1 MKFDLIIKNGKIID
15 GSGNPWYKADMG
27 IVGETIKKIGEIK
40 KFDTEKTIDA
50 NSMIIAPGFIDIHS
64 HSDIPVL
71 VDPEVHSKIRQGVT
85 TEVVGNCGSSAA
97 PMNAS
102 LKEYREKYARTRV
115 PDDFKFDWESMA
127 DYLNKIES
135 QGSGFNVASFV
146 GHGTIRQNV
155 MGHNASK
162 PTKEELE
169 EMKKLVANAMKDGAW
184 GMSTGLIYPPSVFAE
199 TEEIIELSKIV
210 ANYSGI
216 YASHIRGEGESL
228 LEAIVEAGEI
238 GEKSGTPV
246 QIAHFKASGKPNWG
260 MTKDSLALVKKYR
273 NMGIDITFDQYP
285 YIAGSTGLKSLFPHW
300 AHEGGAE
307 KMIKRLKDPKIRKK
321 MRDQLRPDKE
331 WNQIMVAYAKNHP
344 EYNGKNIEEIAEL
357 ENKDPYDSVCD
368 LLIAEDNQVQ
378 IVTFGMDEEDV
389 RRVMRSPFGMV
400 GSDGSAISPY
410 GILGQGNPHP
420 RYYGTFPR
428 VLGYYVREEVLSLP
442 EAVRK
447 MTSAPAQKLGI
458 KDRGLLRQGYKADL
472 TIFDPDNIKDNATF
486 TNPHQYPSGIPFVMV
501 NGALVVE
508 KDEHTGALPGKTL
521 RKS

>member
-15 GSGNPWYKADMG
+15 GSGNPWYKADIG
-27 IVGETIKKIGEIK
+27 ILGETIKKIGEIK

-127 DYLNKIES
+127 DYLNKIEA

-169 EMKKLVANAMKDGAW
+169 EMKKLVGIAMKDGAW
-184 GMSTGLIYPPSVFAE
+184 GMSTGLIYPPSVYAE

-238 GEKSGTPV
+238 GEKSGAPV
-246 QIAHFKASGKPNWG
+246 QIAHFKASGKSNWG
-260 MTKDSLALVKKYR
+260 KTKAALALVKKYR

-321 MRDQLRPDKE
+321 MRDQLRRNE
-331 WNQIMVAYAKNHP
+331 WDQIMVAYAKNHP
-344 EYNGKNIEEIAEL
+344 KYNGKNIEEIAEL

-378 IVTFGMDEEDV
+378 IVSFGMDEEDV

-400 GSDGSAISPY
+400 GSDGSAISPE
-410 GILGQGNPHP
+410 GILGHGNPHP

-458 KDRGLLRQGYKADL
+458 KDRGRLRQGYKADL
-472 TIFDPDNIKDNATF
+472 TIFDPDKIKDNATF

-501 NGALVVE
+501 NGTLVVD
-508 KDEHTGALPGKTL
+508 KDEHTGTLPGKAL
-521 RKS
+521 RK

>member
-1 MKFDLIIKNGKIID
+1 
-15 GSGNPWYKADMG
+15 
-27 IVGETIKKIGEIK
+27 
-40 KFDTEKTIDA
+40 
-50 NSMIIAPGFIDIHS
+50 
-64 HSDIPVL
+64 
-71 VDPEVHSKIRQGVT
+71 
-85 TEVVGNCGSSAA
+85 
-97 PMNAS
+97 
-102 LKEYREKYARTRV
+102 
-115 PDDFKFDWESMA
+115 
-127 DYLNKIES
+127 
-135 QGSGFNVASFV
+135 
-146 GHGTIRQNV
+146 
-155 MGHNASK
+155 
-162 PTKEELE
+162 
-169 EMKKLVANAMKDGAW
+169 
-184 GMSTGLIYPPSVFAE
+184 MSTGLIYPPSVYAE

-216 YASHIRGEGESL
+216 YASHIRGEGETL
-228 LEAIVEAGEI
+228 LEAIEEAGEI

-307 KMIKRLKDPKIRKK
+307 KMIKRLKDPKIREK

-344 EYNGKNIEEIAEL
+344 KYNGKNIEEIAEL

-368 LLIAEDNQVQ
+368 LLIAENNQVQ
-378 IVTFGMDEEDV
+378 IVSFGMDEEDV

-400 GSDGSAISPY
+400 GSDGSAISPD

-472 TIFDPDNIKDNATF
+472 VIFDPDNIKDKATF
-486 TNPHQYPSGIPFVMV
+486 TNPHQYPSGIPFVIV
-501 NGALVVE
+501 NGKIVVE
-508 KDEHTGALPGKTL
+508 KGEHTGALPGKTL
-521 RKS
+521 RKQKSF